1 MGVDFDMAGQKNA
14 EVKKR
19 ISRKSLKHIII
30 AIIIISRII
39 NVIITLSYCCSP
51 PKDFLLLSGIVKTSS
66 GISLFEVG
74 NNNLIVD
81 LILNRV
87 VTRKGHG

>member
-14 EVKKR
+14 EVENR
-19 ISRKSLKHIII
+19 LTRKSLIHIII